1 MHPPSRNPEMKLLD
15 ILKEKRMRLRKEAD
29 KVVELNVLTLV
40 VGECERVSKDA
51 DDLAVLAILR
61 KMHGSNEECLKVA
74 CSRVAAKLQTENSFI
89 GELLAAYTPTQ
100 LSASQIIQRITQ
112 NSITNMGDAMKWLKA
127 NCAGQYDG
135 KVASEAVK
143 QHFAG

>member
-1 MHPPSRNPEMKLLD
+1 MKLLET
-15 ILKEKRMRLRKEAD
+15 LKETRARLRKEAD
-29 KVVELNVLTLV
+29 KVIEFNVLTLV
-40 VGECERVSKDA
+40 IGECERISRDV
-51 DDLAVLAILR
+51 DDIAVLAILR
-61 KMHGSNEECLKVA
+61 KMHGSNAECLKVA
-74 CSRVAAKLQTENSFI
+74 CSRINAKLTVENSFI
-89 GELLAAYTPTQ
+89 DELLAVYTPTQ

-143 QHFAG
+143 QHFAK

>member
-1 MHPPSRNPEMKLLD
+1 MKLLD
-15 ILKEKRMRLRKEAD
+15 ILKDLRALYRKMPD
-29 KVVELNVLTLV
+29 MTVEFNLLTLV
-40 VGECERVSKDA
+40 VGECERVGKEV

-61 KMHGSNEECLKVA
+61 KMHGSNAECLKVA
-74 CSRVAAKLQTENSFI
+74 CSRVAAKLIAENAFLDQ
-89 GELLAAYTPTQ
+89 LLYQYTPTQ

-143 QHFAG
+143 QHFAK